1 MGEIKPGEVR
11 TAASTIE
18 QVAARVRR
26 HVPDEVG
33 QISAALVG
41 SASAPAASAL
51 AATWTDSYTAWS
63 TGAETHAQS
72 MRDAADLWTDANA
85 GTAERFNRYG
95 QTAV

>member
-1 MGEIKPGEVR
+1 MTAITEIDTSGIDLDDPMF
-11 TAASTIE
+11 
-18 QVAARVRR
+18 
-26 HVPDEVG
+26 
-33 QISAALVG
+33 
-41 SASAPAASAL
+41 
-51 AATWTDSYTAWS
+51 ATLETWS